1 MSPTW
6 QADSLSPEPP
16 WKPHTWAQHNTVKH
30 LCISLIEKNKFW
42 LWHMFTLGILREI
55 TAVWSSVCCGIQG
68 RESNLW
74 AGLAWDQRQGLW
86 GSNAQHD
93 AGKDKS
99 PAVAVKRNDKGELWF
114 LHRVNISNLH
124 NLDTTFEE
132 TSDGKGAI
140 VKNPH
145 HCWSQ
150 REPVSMSWNLM
161 FGRCSAVWPID
172 LQLKSDTFS
181 PCYLSLSTSKIRRS
195 LQV

>member
-93 AGKDKS
+93 AAIDKS
-99 PAVAVKRNDKGELWF
+99 PAVPVKSNDKDELWF

-124 NLDTTFEE
+124 ILDTTFVE

-140 VKNPH
+140 MKIPITAEVN
-145 HCWSQ
+145 
-150 REPVSMSWNLM
+150 VNLWVCLGIWCLGDAVQY
-161 FGRCSAVWPID
+161 GR
-172 LQLKSDTFS
+172 
-181 PCYLSLSTSKIRRS
+181 
-195 LQV
+195 